1 MAVSR
6 AMSRLMLKSAKR
18 AFIADSLSRRDWPT
32 CRALSCHR
40 REFHCQARHVPTQ
53 GCARKPP
60 GLPSCGTSKTSPA
73 AIVTFVF
80 MISCGAYLAPAPT
93 PRRASTNSGQ
103 FRSVCR
109 DSRAKQRNRQGGYY
123 HEVAG
128 DKLFTF
134 TRMQLDACMRSSS
147 DGSRRRPCCL
157 PRNPFRMV
165 LACAHSSESQQQTWR
180 RYRSGPDRHEAP
192 TPPARPLQRRR
203 RRA

>member
-1 MAVSR
+1 
-6 AMSRLMLKSAKR
+6 MLKSAKR

-32 CRALSCHR
+32 RRALSCHR
-40 REFHCQARHVPTQ
+40 REFHCQARHIPAH
-53 GCARKPP
+53 GCAHKPP

-80 MISCGAYLAPAPT
+80 MISCGAYLASAPT

-109 DSRAKQRNRQGGYY
+109 DRPRAKQRNRQEGYY
-123 HEVAG
+123 HEEAG

-134 TRMQLDACMRSSS
+134 TRMQLNACMRSSAT
-147 DGSRRRPCCL
+147 DQDADRAASRDPL
-157 PRNPFRMV
+157 RMV
-165 LACAHSSESQQQTWR
+165 LACAHSSDIKLSRSQQQTWR

>member
-73 AIVTFVF
+73 AI
-80 MISCGAYLAPAPT
+80 SSGAYLASAPT

-123 HEVAG
+123 HEEAG

-134 TRMQLDACMRSSS
+134 TRMQLDAWC
-147 DGSRRRPCCL
+147 GLRRRKAG
-157 PRNPFRMV
+157 RI
-165 LACAHSSESQQQTWR
+165 HH
-180 RYRSGPDRHEAP
+180 YRSGKDEHEPRPCAAP
-192 TPPARPLQRRR
+192 QYQILRGSVHRVSAQGHGWRWPSVPR
-203 RRA
+203 